1 MNCNNTTSV
10 TTTTENSTVVTIVT
24 PGPQGPQG
32 PSGSQGPSGTVDSGS
47 LLITASID
55 SNTIT
60 FEKGD
65 GSTFDIEVNNVTSSI
80 SSSYALT
87 ASYLSGYIEP
97 FPYTG
102 SAIISGSL
110 TITGSTDISG
120 SLTASSLTTP
130 QGTINQLTASHAITA
145 SYALNA
151 GGNSD
156 PFPYTGSA
164 EITGSLGVTGS
175 ITSTQLGVGA
185 PPDGTTRLDVRAQ
198 GALISDTIFRVR
210 NSANTAN
217 IIEILGNNYTNIFGP
232 LWLKGTSRVIYFG
245 NPANG
250 SINFSSNRLI
260 AGATSGHIW
269 NVGGEKLRIESSYLR
284 CLTNVGIGSG
294 TTFGTSATNTLRI
307 DNGTSPN
314 TSISNAFQLYS
325 ADITAGNA
333 APHFITE
340 DGSIIKLYQQ
350 PSVTSSQGI
359 ADVLTNVGLLSGVSV
374 IESTFPYTGSAIIS
388 GSLTITGSTDISGS
402 LTASLLTTP
411 QGTINQ
417 LTSSYAITASHALNA
432 GGGSGFPFV
441 GDAVITGSLIV
452 SSSNNTSSLTL
463 YGSGS
468 NPVFIVQGSAGELFS
483 ISDSLSGSLFAV
495 NNEFGLPILETFS
508 DDRTLIGTYTAR
520 SLYTTAV
527 IASSD
532 SSITQSL
539 YSISTGSDYDG
550 AFFEYTAKSAS
561 NARAGTITAV
571 WSESVVQY
579 TETTTADIGSTS
591 GVELLVEQSQSSYHL
606 HLNTPTN
613 GWKVKTIV
621 RSI

>member
-130 QGTINQLTASHAITA
+130 QDIINQLTAS
-145 SYALNA
+145 YA
-151 GGNSD
+151 
-156 PFPYTGSA
+156 
-164 EITGSLGVTGS
+164 V
-175 ITSTQLGVGA
+175 
-185 PPDGTTRLDVRAQ
+185 
-198 GALISDTIFRVR
+198 
-210 NSANTAN
+210 
-217 IIEILGNNYTNIFGP
+217 
-232 LWLKGTSRVIYFG
+232 
-245 NPANG
+245 
-250 SINFSSNRLI
+250 
-260 AGATSGHIW
+260 
-269 NVGGEKLRIESSYLR
+269 
-284 CLTNVGIGSG
+284 
-294 TTFGTSATNTLRI
+294 
-307 DNGTSPN
+307 
-314 TSISNAFQLYS
+314 
-325 ADITAGNA
+325 
-333 APHFITE
+333 
-340 DGSIIKLYQQ
+340 
-350 PSVTSSQGI
+350 
-359 ADVLTNVGLLSGVSV
+359 
-374 IESTFPYTGSAIIS
+374 
-388 GSLTITGSTDISGS
+388 
-402 LTASLLTTP
+402 
-411 QGTINQ
+411 
-417 LTSSYAITASHALNA
+417 TASHALNA

-561 NARAGTITAV
+561 NARAGTITAI